1 MGKYLKPKKS
11 ERKKK
16 KDQHH
21 DIMTEKDFKW
31 TQENLGQV
39 LPNTKMALRIE
50 IWDYSLKFKDNN
62 IDLEK
67 WCTS

>member
-16 KDQHH
+16 DQRH

-31 TQENLGQV
+31 AQENLGQV